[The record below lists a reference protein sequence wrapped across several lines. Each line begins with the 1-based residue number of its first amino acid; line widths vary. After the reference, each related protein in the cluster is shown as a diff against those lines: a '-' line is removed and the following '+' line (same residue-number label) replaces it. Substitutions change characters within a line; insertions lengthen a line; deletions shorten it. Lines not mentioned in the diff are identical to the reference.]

1 MAMAQGDNQPMKKP
15 DLSKAISRAKD
26 SSAAEEVLQKQQ
38 ESNGQL
44 IPLARIADR
53 PTGDTRPLNLSHLD
67 QLMESIAVIGL
78 ITPLTVDRH
87 YRLLAGGHRKAAL
100 IRLATENPERFA
112 ELFAEG
118 IPVRVM
124 AIDAEVDTIDALQ
137 IEVEENTQRRNY
149 TAAEI
154 REAARKLEEAGYER
168 IRGRPAQGQKSLN
181 RELMSVFR
189 LSREYI
195 SRILNES
202 DPKSVNNVT
211 LSEKA
216 EIFLKQA
223 EKFHRQL
230 EKEEVSNPEIP
241 KVQRNLKKLMKNVK
255 ELMDNAISSS

>member
-1 MAMAQGDNQPMKKP
+1 MKKP
-15 DLSKAISRAKD
+15 DLTKAISRARD
-26 SSAAEEVLQKQQ
+26 TRAAEELLQKK
-38 ESNGQL
+38 ESESQL
-44 IPLARIADR
+44 IPLARIGDR
-53 PTGDTRPLNLSHLD
+53 PTGDTQPLNRTHLA
-67 QLMESIAVIGL
+67 QLVESIAVIGL

-100 IRLATENPERFA
+100 VRLATEKPERFA

-118 IPVRVM
+118 VPVRVM

-137 IEVEENTQRRNY
+137 KEVEENTQRRNY

-223 EKFHRQL
+223 EKFYQQL
-230 EKEEVSNPEIP
+230 GKEDVANPEIV
-241 KVQRNLKKLMKNVK
+241 KVQQELEKIMNTV
-255 ELMDNAISSS
+255 EALMDNGAFGGKSEKD

>member
-1 MAMAQGDNQPMKKP
+1 MAMAPGGNQPVKKP
-15 DLSKAISRAKD
+15 DLTKAISRAKD
-26 SSAAEEVLQKQQ
+26 ASVAEELLQKQQ
-38 ESNGQL
+38 SESQL
-44 IPLARIADR
+44 IPLARIGDR
-53 PTGDTRPLNLSHLD
+53 PTGNTRPLNRIHLA
-67 QLMESIAVIGL
+67 QLVDSIAVIGL

-118 IPVRVM
+118 VPVRVM

-202 DPKSVNNVT
+202 DPKSVNNIT

-223 EKFHRQL
+223 EKFHREL
-230 EKEEVSNPEIP
+230 EKEDAINPEI
-241 KVQRNLKKLMKNVK
+241 VQLQRELTTMIETLKTV
-255 ELMDNAISSS
+255 MDEERADN